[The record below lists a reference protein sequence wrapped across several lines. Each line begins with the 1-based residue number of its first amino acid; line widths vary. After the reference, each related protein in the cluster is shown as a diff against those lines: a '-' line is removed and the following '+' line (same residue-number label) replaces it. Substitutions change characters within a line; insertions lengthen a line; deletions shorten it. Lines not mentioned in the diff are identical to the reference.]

1 MVDGAKRSGEEYQPQ
16 CLSAPPTLSDIKPL
30 RQPARRKVSKLD
42 IFGTYHVIHPS
53 AWKVD
58 SASFALTEFS
68 VGWLVTSVCCSGA
81 KTSPKD
87 LVLGCASCGA
97 T

>member
-1 MVDGAKRSGEEYQPQ
+1 VDGAKRSGEEYQPQ

-53 AWKVD
+53 AWKMN
-58 SASFALTEFS
+58 
-68 VGWLVTSVCCSGA
+68 
-81 KTSPKD
+81 SPKAVFGM
-87 LVLGCASCGA
+87 LHSITLGNRHTAGQDVVSREN
-97 T
+97 